1 MVLFKFSNG
10 FFNKKMN
17 KLKAANLYRS
27 ELIPISGRLVER
39 YNKCLLKL
47 GFIATKLTHFH
58 IDGIG
63 WSPEVAEEK
72 DDENYLCNGESNP
85 HGIIISPL
93 QNKKPVYLP
102 YHTFDREMMQ
112 QVFKIHGGKINDIT
126 RDSAICIDFDQSID
140 AFYEPLD
147 VLKYQVVT
155 IRFHLIDN
163 LDDVREEQLQLVG
176 KFKRDHNFIDED
188 LHRQLLES
196 AKKYGDLRARDLNLE
211 TINFQTN
218 SFYTKSFGGVYVLR
232 DFISPI
238 IVFEDKKWYKEAIKD
253 TIHDIF
259 IFHISQP
266 ELMEKLRD
274 HIIIA
279 YDLED
284 IVKTKRYERIK
295 KFEFSQYLIN
305 TQHPIK
311 DILNDNLLFK
321 SYLNKVGIETRK
333 KVMSIERY
341 LEKLETSNQYKIS
354 DIVDKD
360 LFEAMHEPHS
370 SLHPKHQDLIWKLL
384 VNIAPKD
391 VLFLYWYDKQ
401 EFYKQYDTWNDS
413 LQDWVIETISNN
425 I

>member
-1 MVLFKFSNG
+1 
-10 FFNKKMN
+10 MN

-27 ELIPISGRLVER
+27 ELIPISGKLVER

-47 GFIATKLTHFH
+47 GFTETTLTHFH
-58 IDGIG
+58 VDGIG

-72 DDENYLCNGESNP
+72 NDENYLCNGESNP

-102 YHTFDREMMQ
+102 YHTFDRDMMV
-112 QVFKIHGGKINDIT
+112 QVFKTHGDKINDIT
-126 RDSAICIDFDQSID
+126 RDSAICIDFDQNID

-147 VLKYQVVT
+147 VLRYETVT

-163 LDDVREEQLQLVG
+163 LDYVREEQLQLIE
-176 KFKRDHNFIDED
+176 KFKHGNNFIDED
-188 LHRQLLES
+188 IHNQLLES
-196 AKKYGDLRARDLNLE
+196 ANKYGDLRERDLNLE
-211 TINFQTN
+211 DIKFKTD

-238 IVFEDKKWYKEAIKD
+238 VVFENKKWYKEAIKD
-253 TIHDIF
+253 TVQEVI
-259 IFHISQP
+259 IFHIKQP
-266 ELMEKLRD
+266 QLMEKLRD

-284 IVKTKRYERIK
+284 IVNTKRYERIK
-295 KFEFSQYLIN
+295 KFEFAQYLKD
-305 TQHPIK
+305 TKHPIK
-311 DILNDNLLFK
+311 DILNDQLLFK
-321 SYLNKVGIETRK
+321 SYLNKVDIKTRK
-333 KVMSIERY
+333 KVMSVERY
-341 LEKLETSNQYKIS
+341 LEKLEKSNEYKIS
-354 DIVDKD
+354 DIVDND

-384 VNIAPKD
+384 INIAPKD
-391 VLFLYWYDKQ
+391 VLFMYWYDKQ
-401 EFYKQYDTWNDS
+401 EFYKQYGTWEES